1 LKGQNLRIV
10 ALLIVTGAC
19 YHATIETGLT
29 PSAQTIEKH
38 WASGWIFGL
47 VPPSPVQ
54 TAQKCPSGVAKV
66 DTQLSFTNQLVSI
79 LTLGIYSPMDI
90 TVTCAEG
97 RTSSLPIIR
106 SGVDKRAGL
115 EQAVAL
121 SLKMHQ
127 PVLFAY

>member
-1 LKGQNLRIV
+1 MKLQNLRIV
-10 ALLIVTGAC
+10 ALVLVTGAC
-19 YHATIETGLT
+19 YHATVDTGLT

-38 WASGWIFGL
+38 WASGWIYGL
-47 VPPSPVQ
+47 VPPSAVQ
-54 TAQKCPSGVAKV
+54 TAQKCPNGVAKV

-97 RTSSLPIIR
+97 RTSSVPIIQ
-106 SGVDKRAGL
+106 GGADKAAGFQ
-115 EQAVAL
+115 EAVAL

-127 PVLFAY
+127 PILFAY